1 MSSPRV
7 ASNPNF
13 SRSETGLMNAAQ
25 PTTAAAVSDST
36 STHDWTVPPSL
47 VPSQVLD
54 TERLMQI
61 ADARSAEYRR
71 AQPFPHI
78 ALDGLFSDA
87 LLDQA
92 VAELPAASARW
103 TTYNTVNESKQVCS
117 DASLFGPTAE
127 IIVHALNSAP
137 FVRFLERLTGIQG
150 LIPDPHLHA
159 AGYMKV
165 SPGGFLG
172 LHYDFATQ
180 RELKLDRRINVLL
193 YLNRDW
199 LSEWGGA
206 LELHS
211 NDPVT
216 DPRHKEVA
224 IEPLFN
230 RMAIF
235 NTPNALHGHRKPLT
249 CPKGR
254 ARLCL
259 SWYYYTAPPVPGW
272 AARSKAVEFRA
283 RMDPRRFAIKVANLL
298 MPPIVFEA
306 VRKVKER
313 FGKGP

>member
-1 MSSPRV
+1 MSSPLA
-7 ASNPNF
+7 ASSPN
-13 SRSETGLMNAAQ
+13 SCLSPSLIRPGASDAGPQTP
-25 PTTAAAVSDST
+25 PT
-36 STHDWTVPPSL
+36 L

-54 TERLMQI
+54 TAALNEI
-61 ADARSAEYRR
+61 AAARCAEYREGK
-71 AQPFPHI
+71 PFPHI
-78 ALDGLFSDA
+78 VLDGLFADS

-92 VAELPAASARW
+92 IAELPAASERW
-103 TTYNTVNESKQVCS
+103 TTYDTANESKEVCS
-117 DASLFGPTAE
+117 DSGLFGPTAE

-137 FVRFLERLTGIQG
+137 FVRFLERLTGIAG

-165 SPGGFLG
+165 SQGGFLG

-199 LSEWGGA
+199 PSEWGGQ

-216 DPRHKEVA
+216 DPEHQEVA

-230 RMAIF
+230 RVAIF
-235 NTPNALHGHRKPLT
+235 NTPNALHGHRRALT
-249 CPKGR
+249 CPNGR

-272 AARSKAVEFRA
+272 AARSKAVEFKA
-283 RMDPRRFAIKVANLL
+283 GKLDPARFAIKAANMLT
-298 MPPIVFEA
+298 PPILFDLAKRVMD
-306 VRKVKER
+306 RLKQKPR
-313 FGKGP
+313 